1 MYVGRAL
8 LAYGTAYSMSKY
20 ACEAFSD
27 GLRYEMRPWG
37 LSVHIIEPGM
47 FSTSITDA
55 NTLVKQWNEL
65 WKMLS
70 DRKRLDYGI
79 EYLETGTF

>member
-20 ACEAFSD
+20 ACEAFSG

-37 LSVHIIEPGM
+37 LSVHIIEPSM

-79 EYLETGTF
+79 EYLETGKF